1 MGYQKRLNLE
11 ITKQNRA
18 KKGDKMNIKTRTVG
32 ITLTKRVQEEEFEP
46 FEIQVSD
53 SVTVTDPS
61 KKEIIKL
68 RKQMYNRLE
77 KELDGLIAKRLA
89 SLEDDE

>member
-1 MGYQKRLNLE
+1 
-11 ITKQNRA
+11 
-18 KKGDKMNIKTRTVG
+18 MNIKSRKVSV
-32 ITLTKRVQEEEFEP
+32 TLTKRVQEQEFEP
-46 FEIQVSD
+46 FEIQVSE
-53 SVTVTDPS
+53 SATVTDPT

-77 KELDGLIAKRLA
+77 KELDGLISKRLE